1 MKQISNR
8 KNLKVILENLYT
20 FFVLHLTEGDQKK
33 ARDLLKNKDNQI
45 RQQDAVQ
52 ISFYGGGS
60 LVFMFFSSFFL
71 YIIMKQCQNS
81 NIDSLNIPI
90 KIFRATFIFIYIL
103 FAVGFCI
110 QIFQKYKINYLI
122 IFDLDSQYKMTY
134 FQLYTVAFFLLFVQM
149 AFFSLTM
156 MQIEYNEIFQK
167 D

>member
-71 YIIMKQCQNS
+71 YIIMK
-81 NIDSLNIPI
+81 
-90 KIFRATFIFIYIL
+90 
-103 FAVGFCI
+103 
-110 QIFQKYKINYLI
+110 
-122 IFDLDSQYKMTY
+122 
-134 FQLYTVAFFLLFVQM
+134 
-149 AFFSLTM
+149 
-156 MQIEYNEIFQK
+156 
-167 D
+167 

>member
-60 LVFMFFSSFFL
+60 LVFMLFSSFFL

-110 QIFQKYKINYLI
+110 QIFQKFKINYLI
-122 IFDLDSQYKMTY
+122 IFDLDSQQKMTY

-156 MQIEYNEIFQK
+156 MQIEYN
-167 D
+167 